1 MARKMFTRS
10 TFYLLAI
17 VLGIGLILLSIFVL
31 ILAIQHNDLFR
42 IFLQVIQL
50 VLWTVFT
57 IIYFR
62 LYKKGTA
69 SL

>member
-1 MARKMFTRS
+1 MAKKLITRS
-10 TFYLLAI
+10 TFYLVAVI
-17 VLGIGLILLSIFVL
+17 LGVGLILISIFVL

-50 VLWTVFT
+50 VLWTIFT

-62 LYKKGTA
+62 LYKKGTVP
-69 SL
+69 L

>member
-1 MARKMFTRS
+1 MARKMITRS
-10 TFYLLAI
+10 TFYLVAVI
-17 VLGIGLILLSIFVL
+17 LGVGLILISLFVL

-50 VLWTVFT
+50 VLWTIFT

-62 LYKKGTA
+62 LYKKGPVP
-69 SL
+69 L